1 MNLIDFEKERSNLLK
16 KLFKYQIGEMKDM
29 DVINA
34 FKKVPRHRFIE
45 PQVQAYAYEDRAM
58 PIACD
63 QTISQPFIVFWMSEN
78 LALNKDHRVLE
89 IGTGSGYQTAILAEI
104 AKEVYTI
111 EYYSVLFQE
120 AYKILN
126 NLGYKNIYF
135 RNGDGYEGWK
145 ELFNFDSI
153 LVACRSDEV
162 PPPLIDQLAEG
173 GRMVIPIGLEYRQIL
188 HTFVKRNGQ
197 LHSLNEIAV
206 RFVPMLRSC

>member
-1 MNLIDFEKERSNLLK
+1 MAKV
-16 KLFKYQIGEMKDM
+16 LF
-29 DVINA
+29 INPIVREED
-34 FKKVPRHRFIE
+34 VPRHI
-45 PQVQAYAYEDRAM
+45 PYGM
-58 PIACD
+58 
-63 QTISQPFIVFWMSEN
+63 
-78 LALNKDHRVLE
+78 
-89 IGTGSGYQTAILAEI
+89 AILAEI

-126 NLGYKNIYF
+126 HLGYKNIYF

-145 ELFNFDSI
+145 EFFNFDSI

-173 GRMVIPIGLEYRQIL
+173 GRMVIPIGPEYRQIL